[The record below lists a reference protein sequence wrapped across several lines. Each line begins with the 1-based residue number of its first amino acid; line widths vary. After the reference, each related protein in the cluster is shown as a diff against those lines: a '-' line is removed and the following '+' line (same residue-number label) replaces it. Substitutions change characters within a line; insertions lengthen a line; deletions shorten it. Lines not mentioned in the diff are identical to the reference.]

1 MGPLAVV
8 IGPFFFTMVAP
19 AGQTGAGCWA
29 VLRAVERRNRGPWT
43 AGPGQLVPGIGP
55 RAVDISPG
63 PFRYRVIFR
72 GFWAQNRDFFAAAGA
87 RAGGV
92 MYHVSRKYLPVI

>member
-1 MGPLAVV
+1 
-8 IGPFFFTMVAP
+8 MVAP
-19 AGQTGAGCWA
+19 AGQTGAGYRA
-29 VLRAVERRNRGPWT
+29 VLKAVERRNRGPWT
-43 AGPGQLVPGIGP
+43 AGPGQLVPGTGP
-55 RAVDISPG
+55 WTVDISPG